1 MSPTVQGTP
10 TRGQE
15 FPMETEALL
24 ARGAG
29 VAVEFDGIVKAF
41 GPVQV
46 LHGVSFSLAPGR
58 VYGLLGENGAG
69 KSTLMKILAGYEQ
82 PSAGSLRVNGVAQ
95 QFANSRDA
103 QAHGIVLIHQEFNL
117 AEDLSVAQNIFLG
130 HEKKMLPLGRRFTA
144 TVPRGERGSLGRPGA
159 SSTGWLLDDAAMERE
174 AAAALAQVGL
184 QIDPRT
190 KVRRLI
196 VAEKQLVEIAKAV
209 ARRARLLIMD
219 EPTATL
225 TPGETERLFR
235 LIAQL
240 RAEGVTIVYISHK
253 LDEVERVTDDVI
265 VMRDG
270 RFVTRA
276 LTADVTRQQ
285 MANLMVGREL
295 ADLYPVRDEVAAGGA
310 PAMQVRRYT
319 VPGWAQEASFEV
331 RPGEIL
337 GFAGLVGAGRT
348 ELFEGLMGLRPGSG
362 EVEMLGRPVQLRNPR
377 DAARHGLTY
386 LSEDRKGKGLH
397 VDFGL
402 RENLTLMALERYA
415 RPWLQP
421 TAERAALAEAV
432 KDYGIRT
439 GSLDVRASS
448 LSGGNQ
454 QKLALAKVLQPRPKV
469 VVLDEPTR
477 GVDVG
482 AKRDIYFLIQ
492 RLARD
497 GLAVI
502 VVSSELMEL
511 IGLCHRVAVMRA
523 GRLVTTLDARHLS
536 EETLIAHATGTAVAL
551 STAPETGD
559 PHVHA

>member
-1 MSPTVQGTP
+1 MTAATAKPLSAKT
-10 TRGQE
+10 
-15 FPMETEALL
+15 A
-24 ARGAG
+24 
-29 VAVEFDGIVKAF
+29 VAVEFENVEKSF

-69 KSTLMKILAGYEQ
+69 KSTLMKILAGYE
-82 PSAGSLRVNGVAQ
+82 PLTAGSLRVNDEQ
-95 QFANSRDA
+95 QVFNSSRDA
-103 QAHGIVLIHQEFNL
+103 EALGIVLIHQEFNL

-130 HEKKMLPLGRRFTA
+130 HEKKK
-144 TVPRGERGSLGRPGA
+144 
-159 SSTGWLLDDAAMERE
+159 GWLLDDAAMVRE
-174 AAAALAQVGL
+174 STAALAEVGL
-184 QIDPRT
+184 RIDPTT

-196 VAEKQLVEIAKAV
+196 VAEKQMVEIAKAIS
-209 ARRARLLIMD
+209 RHARLLIMD

-225 TPGETERLFR
+225 TPGETERLFK

-240 RAEGVTIVYISHK
+240 RSDGVTIVYISHK
-253 LDEVERVTDDVI
+253 LDEVERVTDEVI

-270 RFVTRA
+270 RFVARA
-276 LTADVTRQQ
+276 PTSDVTRHQ

-295 ADLYPVRDEVAAGGA
+295 ADLYPPREVVVATAA
-310 PAMQVRRYT
+310 PAMQVRDFT
-319 VPGWAQEASFEV
+319 VPGWAENASFEV

-348 ELFEGLMGLRPGSG
+348 ELFEGLLGLRPASG
-362 EVEMLGRPVQLRNPR
+362 VVEIGGRAVQFRNPR
-377 DAARHGLTY
+377 DAAKHGLTY
-386 LSEDRKGKGLH
+386 LSGDRKGKGLH
-397 VDFGL
+397 VHLGL
-402 RENLTLMALERYA
+402 RQNLTLMALERYA
-415 RPWLQP
+415 KPWLNP
-421 TAERAALAEAV
+421 DTERAALAEAV

-439 GSLDVRASS
+439 GNLESRASS

-454 QKLALAKVLQPRPKV
+454 QKLALAKVLQPQPKV

-492 RLARD
+492 RLARQ

-523 GRLVTTLDARHLS
+523 GRLVTTLDAEHLT
-536 EETLIAHATGTAVAL
+536 EEELIAHATGTA
-551 STAPETGD
+551 PER
-559 PHVHA
+559 